1 MVLDGGQSMTKPLI
15 VVNFKTY
22 ASASGATAEALAVA
36 MEKHSNGPARM
47 VAVVSAFDLEAVCRV
62 APNLEVWSQHL
73 DPVGQ
78 GGFTG
83 WLEPHTAIHRGAQGT
98 IINHAEHK
106 VEMEHVKSLLPQLPD
121 GFPVCGCAAD
131 LEEAKSLAEMGPTFI
146 AVEPPELIGGDISV
160 TTADPSIVSDTVAVV
175 KATNAGVRVLCG
187 AGVKNGQDVATA
199 ISLGAEGVLLASGV
213 TKAKDVEAVLADLVS
228 QLVWVANHT
237 LFDVSLPQAACHQ
250 GTLVCICTPYNR
262 SLLSP
267 KARILVGDETPSHT
281 TP

>member
-22 ASASGATAEALAVA
+22 ASASGATAETLAVA
-36 MEKHSNGPARM
+36 MEAHSNGPARM
-47 VAVVSAFDLEAVCRV
+47 VAVVSAFDLEAVRRV
-62 APNLEVWSQHL
+62 APSLEVWSQHL

-83 WLEPHTAIHRGAQGT
+83 WLEPKTAIHRGAQGT

-106 VEMEHVKSLLPQLPD
+106 VEMDHVQRLLPQLPED
-121 GFPVCGCAAD
+121 FPVCGCAAD

-175 KATNAGVRVLCG
+175 KATNPDVRVLCG

-199 ISLGAEGVLLASGV
+199 IKLGAEGVLLASGV
-213 TKAKDVEAVLADLVS
+213 TKASDVASVLNDLVS
-228 QLVWVANHT
+228 
-237 LFDVSLPQAACHQ
+237 
-250 GTLVCICTPYNR
+250 
-262 SLLSP
+262 LL
-267 KARILVGDETPSHT
+267 
-281 TP
+281 